1 MSRKNDFLLIGVI
14 LLVAL
19 VLLSVQSVFQNRTR
33 SLDEF
38 SADATLAPGA
48 VSDITPPQEEL
59 FGPELPESEETVAG
73 YVRISVGT
81 EQYGDLIP
89 MDHEKI
95 ITLRQ
100 DDDHIN
106 QVRITRDR
114 VEMLSSTCENQDCV
128 HQGAVTLENYQTR
141 ALWTYILCL
150 PNAVSIELIPAQNIQ
165 EE

>member
-1 MSRKNDFLLIGVI
+1 MSRKNDFLLIAVV

-19 VLLSVQSVFQNRTR
+19 ALLAVQGMFRNRTR
-33 SLDEF
+33 SLDELT
-38 SADATLAPGA
+38 ADATLAPDA
-48 VSDITPPQEEL
+48 VSDWATQQP
-59 FGPELPESEETVAG
+59 FGPALPESEEPVAG
-73 YVRISVGT
+73 YVLIGVGT

-95 ITLRQ
+95 ITIRQ

-106 QVRITRDR
+106 QVRITRDS

-128 HQGAVTLENYQTR
+128 HQGTVTLENYTTR
-141 ALWTYILCL
+141 ALQAFILCL
-150 PNAVSIELIPAQNIQ
+150 PNTVSIELIPAQNIQ